1 MENAPRI
8 HISLRHFRGLGSHI
22 YVTIK
27 PESGTGG
34 ERVMKFNRR
43 ETAQRWVDHV
53 VSTEYAPDTE
63 VVWDSDETYRWFY
76 PEGD

>member
-1 MENAPRI
+1 
-8 HISLRHFRGLGSHI
+8 
-22 YVTIK
+22 
-27 PESGTGG
+27 
-34 ERVMKFNRR
+34 MKFNRR